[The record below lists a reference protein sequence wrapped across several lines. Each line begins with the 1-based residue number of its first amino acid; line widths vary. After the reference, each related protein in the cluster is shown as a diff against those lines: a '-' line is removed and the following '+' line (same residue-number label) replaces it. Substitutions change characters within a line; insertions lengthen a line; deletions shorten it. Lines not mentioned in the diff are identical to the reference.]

1 MLGKAVIRDRLNSA
15 INKTQALVSQLTST
29 DDIRTNSTSL
39 SEKLQTTLDITLY
52 INLQSCRFRANACQS
67 DAICLR

>member
-29 DDIRTNSTSL
+29 DDIKQIQR
-39 SEKLQTTLDITLY
+39 
-52 INLQSCRFRANACQS
+52 R
-67 DAICLR
+67 